1 MNEAIKALKAGDRKT
16 AYRQLRRHL
25 RSNPKDIQ
33 AWLWIS
39 QATTDPK
46 KQIDAL
52 KQVLRLEPN
61 HPKSK
66 AIHRRIRQ
74 LENSKVKAVRVEPVP
89 SSSSDD
95 SDEHEFDEL
104 LAEVRAELQRH
115 RAEKEAKQKKL
126 LSDQASLLQDD
137 AQNELEISAQNG
149 RLNGTSHAVKAES
162 KALSTPLQANL
173 KNEQENGVSAE
184 DSFNENGIDLILE
197 LKKSIEEKQQN
208 RIKKKEAPIKSA
220 MKVAAPAVGQTTSPP
235 ISPLPRAEK
244 TAVDMEPKSSN
255 RKGLVLWMVG
265 VLLLSV
271 LVVVGVVFIIPNL
284 PLSN

>member
-1 MNEAIKALKAGDRKT
+1 MNEAIKALKAGDGKT

-25 RSNPKDIQ
+25 RSNPKDVQ

-39 QATTDPK
+39 QATTDRK

-52 KQVLRLEPN
+52 KQALRLEPN

-66 AIHRRIRQ
+66 AIRRRIGQ
-74 LENSKVKAVRVEPVP
+74 LENSKVKTARAELVP

-95 SDEHEFDEL
+95 SDEYPFDEL

-115 RAEKEAKQKKL
+115 RAEKEAEQNQL
-126 LSDQASLLQDD
+126 LSDKASLLQDD
-137 AQNELEISAQNG
+137 ARNELEISAQNG
-149 RLNGTSHAVKAES
+149 RFNGTSHAVKAES
-162 KALSTPLQANL
+162 GDLETPSEANL
-173 KNEQENGVSAE
+173 KNKQENAASTQ
-184 DSFNENGIDLILE
+184 DSLNENGIDLILE
-197 LKKSIEEKQQN
+197 LKKSIEEKEQN
-208 RIKKKEAPIKSA
+208 SIRRKETPIKSA
-220 MKVAAPAVGQTTSPP
+220 MKVAAPAVSQTSSPP
-235 ISPLPRAEK
+235 ISAEK

-271 LVVVGVVFIIPNL
+271 LVVIGVVFIIPNL